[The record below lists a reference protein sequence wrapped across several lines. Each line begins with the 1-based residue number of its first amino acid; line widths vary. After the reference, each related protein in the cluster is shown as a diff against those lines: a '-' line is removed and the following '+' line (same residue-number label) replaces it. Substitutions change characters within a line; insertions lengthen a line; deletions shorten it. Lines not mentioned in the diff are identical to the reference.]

1 MNHYYNGVDNSAY
14 LAHYGVLG
22 MKWGQHLFGKDRSS
36 RSSNQSNST
45 SAKSRVKRATAIGTV
60 LGGPLVGVTAGL
72 VSAKRNGYGKSNQ
85 TTNSVV
91 ANTPKATTT
100 NITKT
105 SNYKMTDADTWK
117 AIGTRETLGNQ
128 YARQQLRRS
137 NYNREQA
144 LSDAKTAKSGYNKSL
159 ITIGGLSGL
168 GVSAAAVLS
177 GTGPIATAGVLGA
190 TAIKTAMDVHSNN
203 KGYKQTVSGLNS
215 MTDKD
220 AATLKKLDEQLAGV
234 IVVKPK

>member
-36 RSSNQSNST
+36 RSSNRSNST
-45 SAKSRVKRATAIGTV
+45 SAESRVKRATTN
-60 LGGPLVGVTAGL
+60 VT
-72 VSAKRNGYGKSNQ
+72 KS
-85 TTNSVV
+85 
-91 ANTPKATTT
+91 
-100 NITKT
+100 

-144 LSDAKTAKSGYNKSL
+144 LSDAKKAKSSYNKSL
-159 ITIGGLSGL
+159 IAIGGLSGL

-177 GTGPIATAGVLGA
+177 GTGPIAAAGVLGA
-190 TAIKTAMDVHSNN
+190 GAIKTAMDVHSNN
-203 KGYKQTVSGLNS
+203 KGYRQTVAGLNN

-234 IVVKPK
+234 IVVKAK